1 MRAKLDA
8 RLSFLVHEGDVVG
21 ATAAVDFFEATTSDG
36 QTRDLSLVGRFM
48 LQEKDGTW
56 SVFGYDVDHD
66 DGMSLGSEE
75 SS

>member
-1 MRAKLDA
+1 
-8 RLSFLVHEGDVVG
+8 
-21 ATAAVDFFEATTSDG
+21 
-36 QTRDLSLVGRFM
+36 M

-66 DGMSLGSEE
+66 DGMPLGSEE